1 MKKLIV
7 VILVS
12 SHFPASSQTARLDS
26 INGCSAIMKSLSK
39 EWKRDSTGNNGYRRE
54 NTKFLLECVPDN
66 VDSLL
71 LFELLG
77 KPNRIYRTN
86 HGSSF
91 LYYYYDI
98 MTLPKDFDG
107 PMATA
112 GIQFNYSKKEQYFF
126 SISEFDID
134 R

>member
-1 MKKLIV
+1 MK
-7 VILVS
+7 
-12 SHFPASSQTARLDS
+12 T
-26 INGCSAIMKSLSK
+26 LST
-39 EWKRDSTGNNGYRRE
+39 EWKRDSTGNNGYRGDNAR
-54 NTKFLLECVPDN
+54 FLRKCVPDN

-71 LFELLG
+71 LIELLG

-86 HGSSF
+86 HGNSY
-91 LYYYYDI
+91 LYYCYDI

-107 PMATA
+107 PMATT
-112 GIQFNYSKKEQYFF
+112 GIQFNYSNKGKYLF